1 MFLVKKGNG
10 RQSAQIGGMS
20 CKHCLSS
27 IPYADLIERYRR
39 GEWRTPIFRDL
50 ILTDIVKR
58 KPAVVLDIG
67 CGSGFDGEPA
77 ISKFLADHSC
87 RYIGIEP
94 DESVAK
100 PDFVTEMHRSI
111 FESAAIQP
119 ASVDVAFAVMVL
131 EHIKTPKL
139 FMAAVSRVLKPGGV
153 FWGFTVHSR
162 HWFSKISQIMEW
174 LSLKNVYLN
183 QRFGPIGA
191 GARYENYPTFY
202 RLNREEDF
210 RNCANDFSQSE
221 IYALDRAGQAIS
233 YFPQFLKPLAR
244 FCDGVVCRMAN
255 PGALLIVR
263 LGK

>member
-1 MFLVKKGNG
+1 
-10 RQSAQIGGMS
+10 MS
-20 CKHCLSS
+20 HAPAFSHS
-27 IPYADLIERYRR
+27 HAELIERYQR

-50 ILTDIVKR
+50 ILADIVER

-77 ISKFLADHSC
+77 VSRSLAEHSC

-111 FESAAIQP
+111 FESAALQP

-131 EHIKTPKL
+131 EHIKDPKP
-139 FMAAVSRVLKPGGV
+139 FMVAVSRVLKPGGV
-153 FWGFTVHSR
+153 FWGFTIHSR
-162 HWFSKISQIMEW
+162 HWFSKISQIMDRVHVKD
-174 LSLKNVYLN
+174 LYLN
-183 QRFGPIGA
+183 WRFGPIGSA
-191 GARYENYPTFY
+191 ARYENYPTFY

-210 RNCANDFSQSE
+210 RHYDNDFSHRE
-221 IYALDRAGQAIS
+221 IYALDKAGQAIY
-233 YFPQFLKPLAR
+233 YFPQFLRPMAR
-244 FCDGVVCRMAN
+244 FCDRAVRRTGK
-255 PGALLIVR
+255 PGALLMVR